1 MEQKYMG
8 GFMKVRKRVI
18 SLLLAA
24 FVAVGSFLAAPVKA
38 EAAAPLAK
46 GIDVAKYQ
54 GAVNWSAVKK
64 AGYDFAFIKIGSA
77 KSGLDPYYAANM
89 AGANAAGLKV
99 GAYIYSY
106 ATTVEGA
113 ITEAQFA
120 IAALEPYTVS
130 FPVVYDLEDSVHKN
144 MTPDQLAALTVA
156 FCTTVQ
162 SAGYYPMVYSSK
174 NWMVG
179 KIAATPFDKWIAQ
192 YNSVCEYPNPAFWQ
206 FTSSGSVPGIDGR
219 VDLNYQFKDYSNLI
233 VANGFVDRGGSRYYY
248 KNYRMQFGFVE
259 DGGKRYF
266 MNADGTMYKQGWLG
280 DGVNMFYMDT
290 KDGHMLTDLVEIGG
304 KKYYFAANG
313 LMQRGMIP
321 LDGKIYLFGAD
332 GAMQH
337 GFYTDPAAGIRYFKE
352 DGSMASNE
360 LLTVN
365 GNKYYFNP
373 GGIMVTGMAPVGG
386 LTYLFGA
393 DGAMQY
399 GWYTDASGMRY
410 FQADGS
416 MAVNTTLTV
425 DGVMYTFD
433 ANGIAA
439 AVPVLNPTAWVTD
452 PETGVTVDTSTGE
465 TVDPAVVAEVTA
477 ALAQ

>member
-1 MEQKYMG
+1 MG
-8 GFMKVRKRVI
+8 LKKRMM

-24 FVAVGSFLAAPVKA
+24 AVAVGSFLAAPVRA
-38 EAAAPLAK
+38 EAATTIAK
-46 GIDVAKYQ
+46 GIDVSKYQ
-54 GAVNWSAVKK
+54 GAVNWSAVKN
-64 AGYDFAFIKIGSA
+64 AGYSFAFIKIGSA

-106 ATTVEGA
+106 ATTVEAA

-130 FPVVYDLEDSVHKN
+130 YPVVFDLEDSVHKN
-144 MTPDQLAALTVA
+144 MTPEQLASLAVA
-156 FCTTVQ
+156 FCSTVQ

-174 NWMVG
+174 NWMTG
-179 KIAATPFDKWIAQ
+179 KIAATPYDKWIAQ
-192 YNSVCEYPNPAFWQ
+192 YNTVCEYPNPAFWQ
-206 FTSSGSVPGIDGR
+206 FTSSGTVPGIDGR

-233 VANGFVDRGGSRYYY
+233 VANGFVDRGGNRYYY

-259 DGGKRYF
+259 DNGKTYF
-266 MNADGTMYKQGWLG
+266 MNADGTLYKQGWLG
-280 DGVNMFYMDT
+280 DGVNMYYMDT
-290 KDGHMLTDLVEIGG
+290 SDGHMLRDLVEIGG

-321 LDGKIYLFGAD
+321 LNGKIYLFGAD
-332 GAMQH
+332 GAMQY
-337 GFYTDPAAGIRYFKE
+337 GFYTDAAAGTRYFKE
-352 DGSMASNE
+352 DGSMAANE
-360 LLTVN
+360 LVAVN
-365 GNKYYFNP
+365 GQKYYFDAS
-373 GGIMVTGMAPVGG
+373 GLMTTGLVPIGG

-393 DGAMQY
+393 DGTMQY

-425 DGVMYTFD
+425 DGALYTFD
-433 ANGIAA
+433 ANGIAT
-439 AVPVLNPTAWVTD
+439 AVPALNPAAWVTD
-452 PETGVTVDTSTGE
+452 PATGVTVDTATGE
-465 TVDPAVVAEVTA
+465 VVAPETVAQVA
-477 ALAQ
+477 AMSAGAGQ

>member
-1 MEQKYMG
+1 
-8 GFMKVRKRVI
+8 MKVRKRVI

-304 KKYYFAANG
+304 KKYYFAASG

>member
-1 MEQKYMG
+1 
-8 GFMKVRKRVI
+8 MKIRKRIV

-24 FVAVGSFLAAPVKA
+24 FVAAGTFMASPVRA

-46 GIDVAKYQ
+46 GVDVSKYQ
-54 GAVNWSAVKK
+54 GAVNWSAVKN
-64 AGYDFAFIKIGSA
+64 AGYNFAFIKIGSA

-99 GAYIYSY
+99 GAYVYSY

-206 FTSSGSVPGIDGR
+206 FTSSGSVPGIAGR
-219 VDLNYQFKDYSNLI
+219 ADLNYQFKDFSNLI

-248 KNYRMQFGFVE
+248 KNYRMQFGFIE
-259 DGGKRYF
+259 EGGKRYF
-266 MNADGTMYKQGWLG
+266 MNADGTMYKLGWLG

-360 LLTVN
+360 LLPIN

-425 DGVMYTFD
+425 DGVLYTFD
-433 ANGIAA
+433 ANGLAA
-439 AVPVLNPTAWVTD
+439 AVPVLNPMSWVTD
-452 PETGVTVDTSTGE
+452 PETGVTIDTSTGE
-465 TVDPAVVAEVTA
+465 TVDPAVVAEVMA
-477 ALAQ
+477 AAQAQ

>member
-1 MEQKYMG
+1 
-8 GFMKVRKRVI
+8 MKLRKRMM
-18 SLLLAA
+18 SFLLAA
-24 FVAVGSFLAAPVKA
+24 AVAAGTFLALPAKA

-54 GAVNWSAVKK
+54 GAINWSAVKS
-64 AGYDFAFIKIGSA
+64 AGYDFAFVKIGSA
-77 KSGLDPYYAANM
+77 KSGLDPYFAANM
-89 AGANAAGLKV
+89 TGANAAGMKV
-99 GAYIYSY
+99 GAYVYSY
-106 ATTVEGA
+106 STTVEGA
-113 ITEAQFA
+113 ITEALFA

-130 FPVVYDLEDSVHKN
+130 YPVVFDLEDSVHKN
-144 MTPDQLAALTVA
+144 MSPDELAALTVA

-192 YNSVCEYPNPAFWQ
+192 YNTVCEYPNPAFWQ
-206 FTSSGSVPGIDGR
+206 FTSSGTVPGIAGN
-219 VDLNYQFKDYSNLI
+219 VDLNYQFKDFSNLI
-233 VANGFVDRGGSRYYY
+233 VANGFVDRAGNRYYY
-248 KNYRMQFGFVE
+248 KNYRMQYGFVE
-259 DGGKRYF
+259 DNGRRYF
-266 MNADGTMYKQGWLG
+266 MNADGTLYRLGWLG
-280 DGVNMFYMDT
+280 DGISMFYMDT

-304 KKYYFAANG
+304 KKYYFAADG

-321 LDGKIYLFGAD
+321 LDGKIYLFGID
-332 GAMQH
+332 GAMQY
-337 GFYTDPAAGIRYFKE
+337 GFYADPAAGTRYFKE

-360 LLTVN
+360 LLTIN
-365 GNKYYFNP
+365 GNKFYFSP
-373 GGIMVTGMAPVGG
+373 AGIMTTGLTQIAG

-399 GWYTDASGMRY
+399 GWYTDTAGMRF

-416 MAVNTTLTV
+416 MAVNTTLTL

-439 AVPVLNPTAWVTD
+439 AVPVINPAAWVTD
-452 PETGVTVDTSTGE
+452 PGTGVTVDSTTGE
-465 TVDPAVVAEVTA
+465 VVDPAVAAEVMA
-477 ALAQ
+477 AAMAQ

>member
-1 MEQKYMG
+1 
-8 GFMKVRKRVI
+8 MKVRKRVI